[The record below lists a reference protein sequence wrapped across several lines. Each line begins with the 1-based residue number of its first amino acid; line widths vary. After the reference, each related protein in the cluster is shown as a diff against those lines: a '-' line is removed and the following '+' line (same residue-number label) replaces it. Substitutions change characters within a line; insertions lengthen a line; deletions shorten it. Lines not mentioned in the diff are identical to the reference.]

1 MNIRDITS
9 SDLPILKKNDPF
21 MYYSIPFIRKA
32 TLHFKEINV
41 AALTMST
48 SDETKGGSTE
58 RSSKNQVTRQSR
70 MTFECHPDLLLD
82 GLMNSLDSAH
92 PNDVDLEMPMDTHDD
107 FFEEFVLVPTRQ

>member
-9 SDLPILKKNDPF
+9 SDLPALKKNDPF

-32 TLHFKEINV
+32 TLDFKEINV

-48 SDETKGGSTE
+48 SDETKGRSTD

-92 PNDVDLEMPMDTHDD
+92 PNDVDLEMPIDTHDD